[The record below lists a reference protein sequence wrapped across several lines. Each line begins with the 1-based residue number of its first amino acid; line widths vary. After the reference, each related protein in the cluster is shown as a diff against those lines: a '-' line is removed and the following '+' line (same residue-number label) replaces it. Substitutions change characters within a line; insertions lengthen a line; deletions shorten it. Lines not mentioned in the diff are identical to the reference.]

1 MEWQAA
7 TFSGI
12 DWHGGEE
19 GSQNT
24 SSKYKFFK
32 VLLVFV
38 INGCNL
44 VARLNNYRA
53 SMDAVLSMDAS
64 MDADVD
70 PGSSDL
76 QPIDRI
82 LLWVGLTPDQFT
94 DLKRKGKASPPKGD
108 RFGLRLKA
116 IPALLRANLFQGGDY
131 HPKEIMAVVVEFTS
145 TLSPRR
151 PSCEPFSSV

>member
-53 SMDAVLSMDAS
+53 SMDAGLSTNAGPNINADAS
-64 MDADVD
+64 MDADMD
-70 PGSSDL
+70 PGSLGL

-82 LLWVGLTPDQFT
+82 RLWVELTPDQ
-94 DLKRKGKASPPKGD
+94 
-108 RFGLRLKA
+108 
-116 IPALLRANLFQGGDY
+116 
-131 HPKEIMAVVVEFTS
+131 S
-145 TLSPRR
+145 TLSPRS
-151 PSCEPFSSV
+151 PSCEPYHQCDSQQTVMSQPIHYRCAPLLELLVILEATKNLLQQEVVLSSTVG